1 MNSYRSGNHR
11 NDDIHARSDQVS
23 LQTSQDQTGQ
33 TQTRQATT
41 ATQVDYQQEQ
51 EKKPMV
57 QARQTMNQSEQ
68 VEQLNQANQAQL
80 TPLTTL
86 LLVLFLV
93 TIWGVNWPLTKLAL
107 PSVPPILFSG
117 LRTFIG
123 GLLLLAIAWR
133 SRSALQWK
141 RNWRVYVILAI
152 FNIIGYYGLQT
163 VGIGYLPAG
172 LFSTIVFLQPVLLG
186 LFSWLWLGES
196 MTVMKAAG
204 LLFGFAGVA
213 VISSGGLEGHLSPL
227 GIILAI
233 ASALCWAIGT
243 ICMKKHSHRIDSLW
257 ALTVQLLLGGIVLL
271 ALGSGTE
278 SWSAIHWSVSFVE
291 ILMFIS
297 VFVIAGGWL
306 VYFKL
311 LNSGEASTVGS
322 YTFAIP
328 VLSNIFSIFMLGE
341 MVTMTLF
348 AGLIMIAIGIGLVNK
363 KRKQQSHVQMEERED
378 RIVVTNS
385 GAPVQTN
392 CRS

>member
-1 MNSYRSGNHR
+1 MNPSKRG
-11 NDDIHARSDQVS
+11 A
-23 LQTSQDQTGQ
+23 
-33 TQTRQATT
+33 
-41 ATQVDYQQEQ
+41 Q
-51 EKKPMV
+51 EKQEKQEK
-57 QARQTMNQSEQ
+57 QAK
-68 VEQLNQANQAQL
+68 L

-93 TIWGVNWPLTKLAL
+93 TIWGINWPLTKLAL

-123 GLLLLAIAWR
+123 GLLLLTIAWR

-163 VGIGYLPAG
+163 IGIGYLPAG

-186 LFSWLWLGES
+186 LFSWLWLGEN
-196 MTVMKAAG
+196 MTILKATG

-243 ICMKKHSHRIDSLW
+243 ICMKKHSTRIDSLW

-271 ALGSGTE
+271 AVGSGTE
-278 SWSAIHWSVSFVE
+278 SWSDIHWSVSFVE
-291 ILMFIS
+291 ILVFIS

-341 MVTMTLF
+341 LVTATLF

-363 KRKQQSHVQMEERED
+363 KRKGQRNIQSDEYRERM
-378 RIVVTNS
+378 VVTCS
-385 GAPVQTN
+385 STTAQSN

>member
-1 MNSYRSGNHR
+1 
-11 NDDIHARSDQVS
+11 
-23 LQTSQDQTGQ
+23 
-33 TQTRQATT
+33 
-41 ATQVDYQQEQ
+41 
-51 EKKPMV
+51 
-57 QARQTMNQSEQ
+57 MNQSKQ
-68 VEQLNQANQAQL
+68 VEQLNQAKQAKL

-278 SWSAIHWSVSFVE
+278 SWSAIHWSLSFVE

>member
-1 MNSYRSGNHR
+1 MNSYRSDKPR
-11 NDDIHARSDQVS
+11 NDDIHAGSAQAS
-23 LQTSQDQTGQ
+23 PQTSQDQTGH

-41 ATQVDYQQEQ
+41 ATQVDHQQEQ

-57 QARQTMNQSEQ
+57 QARQTMNQSKQ
-68 VEQLNQANQAQL
+68 VEQLNQAKQAKL

-328 VLSNIFSIFMLGE
+328 VLSNIFSICLLGE